1 MIDLGWAPPSPP
13 CMVLRNP
20 LCSQLGLF
28 VEFSPEDV
36 LLGVEEAEGRA
47 GTWRQSCWLS
57 LWEAGT
63 AGRKPA
69 LKGQG
74 EFATVGAG
82 TRWLRQV
89 VGRAFPHSC
98 GQPAR
103 SPGPSGVPVATNIP
117 SERPSCSAHLP
128 VCCVGGAHSFL
139 GYTSH
144 WTVRVSGL
152 V

>member
-1 MIDLGWAPPSPP
+1 
-13 CMVLRNP
+13 MVLRNP

-36 LLGVEEAEGRA
+36 LLGVEEAEDDGDLEA
-47 GTWRQSCWLS
+47 ELLALTG
-57 LWEAGT
+57 EAGT
-63 AGRKPA
+63 TGRKPA
-69 LKGQG
+69 PKGQG

-98 GQPAR
+98 GEPAR
-103 SPGPSGVPVATNIP
+103 SPGSSGAPAASAAFPLRGRLALLTCLGVVWGERTPSWVAP
-117 SERPSCSAHLP
+117 SPFGQSESL
-128 VCCVGGAHSFL
+128 
-139 GYTSH
+139 
-144 WTVRVSGL
+144 GL